1 MGRLRR
7 RGAAALGG
15 LLLAVAATMASR
27 PAPLLVWNASPSSPM
42 GLYRIHFW
50 LRPQTGDIVIAWAP
64 DAARGLAASRRY
76 LPRNVPLVK
85 HAAAAAG
92 DRVCARGPN
101 ILVNGRAAA
110 RRRLRDPS
118 GRAMPSWSG
127 CRLLHSGELLLLG
140 GRSPLSFDGRYFG
153 VTRPAEI
160 IGVASLI
167 WRMPARGS
175 GHA

>member
-1 MGRLRR
+1 LV
-7 RGAAALGG
+7 
-15 LLLAVAATMASR
+15 LAVAATMAWR

-42 GLYRIHFW
+42 GLYRIHIW
-50 LRPQTGDIVIAWAP
+50 RHPRVGDIVIAWAP
-64 DAARGLAASRRY
+64 DAARSLAASRRY

-85 HAAAAAG
+85 HTAAAAG
-92 DRVCARGPN
+92 DRVCAQGPT
-101 ILVNGRAAA
+101 IFVNGRLAA

-127 CRLLHSGELLLLG
+127 CRLLHRGELLLLG

-160 IGVASLI
+160 VGTASLI